1 MKLKKKLD
9 STTKHLFKDDGDDK
23 KNKNDLE
30 RERQNL
36 DDLVKFLQKEIEDL
50 KTEIALFKRKGKL
63 KSI

>member
-30 RERQNL
+30 RER
-36 DDLVKFLQKEIEDL
+36 
-50 KTEIALFKRKGKL
+50 
-63 KSI
+63 